1 MIFAKDSSL
10 LLKKLTQSEQ
20 HLIQIVS
27 TISESLVVQKKDTHE
42 VLFVNTAATK
52 LFGRSEEE
60 LLGTS
65 IGVPVIN
72 QEVTEVHIIRPSG
85 KLIVAE
91 MRAVDIA
98 WENKSAYLI
107 SLRDVTERNQ
117 RELLQNIQKTVLEMV
132 AQGESLHEV
141 LLELTHQVDKIT
153 PGMYSSIL
161 LMEEDN
167 LHLRPFVSPQIPAS
181 FVAAIDPLP
190 IGPMVGSCG
199 TAAYFGKR
207 VIVEDIST
215 DPLWAPFKEMV
226 LPYNLRACWS
236 EPIISDKGK
245 VRGTFALYFSK
256 VRSPDENELKI
267 IESLARLTSLVI
279 ERKQAEESLQEMA
292 QRERTIA
299 QMIERI
305 RQTLDTDTI
314 LSATTQEVGQL
325 LKCDRV
331 SVYRFNPDW
340 SGEFVCESISPRW
353 VPLIGEGI
361 ASIWVDTYL
370 QETQGGKYAHRE
382 YSVVNNIYQMGYSQ
396 CHLDIL
402 EQFQIKAYV
411 IVPVFSTNKL
421 WGLLSAY
428 QNSRFRNWE
437 PEDVRLLEQIA
448 NQMGVALQQAE
459 LFAQIQEQSVQLAK
473 AKETADAANRAK
485 SEFLANMSH
494 ELRTPLNA
502 ILGFTQLMNRD
513 NTIATEQQEH
523 LAIVMRS
530 GEHLLELINDILE
543 MSKIEA
549 GRVNLNETIC
559 DLYRLLSTLEDMLQ
573 IRARS
578 KGLQLIFERTSLV
591 PQYVRIDEGKLRQIL
606 INLMGNGIKFTQK
619 GSVTLRVGVGNGE
632 WGMGNREWGVG
643 NLPTTNNKK
652 PTTNNKKPI
661 TLTFE
666 IEDTGPGI
674 APEEINLIFEA
685 FTQTA
690 KSQNSQQGTGLG
702 LPISRSFVQ
711 LMGGEIAVSSILDQ
725 GSIFRFEVPIDTVQR
740 SEISTPKPT
749 QRVIGL
755 VPNQPEYRV
764 LVVEDNWENR
774 YLLVKLLTSI
784 GFQVKEA
791 ENGADAIAL
800 WENWEPHLI
809 FMDMQMPVMDGY
821 EATKRIKSHQKS
833 QATAIIALTASAFEE
848 NRTYILSLGCDDFM
862 RKPFQEDELFSK
874 IAEYLGVRY
883 RYQGNASVKITQS
896 DGLPQMQQGVSL
908 EEALSLMPKE
918 WINQLNQAAAEC
930 SYDLV
935 LALIEEIPPEDTL
948 LIARLKGLADN
959 FMFDKLMELSAIE
972 VS

>member
-1 MIFAKDSSL
+1 MTWSKDSSL
-10 LLKKLTQSEQ
+10 LIKNLTQSEQ

-27 TISESLVVQKKDTHE
+27 TISESLVVQDKDTHQ

-65 IGVPVIN
+65 VGVPIIN
-72 QEVTEVHIIRPSG
+72 QEATEVHIIRPSG

-91 MRAVDIA
+91 MRAVDIT
-98 WENKSAYLI
+98 WENKSSYLI

-132 AQGESLHEV
+132 AQGQSLHEV
-141 LLELTHQVDKIT
+141 LLELTDQVDKLT

-161 LMEEDN
+161 LMAEDN
-167 LHLRPFVSPQIPAS
+167 LHLRPFVSPQIPPS

-207 VIVEDIST
+207 VIVEDIGN

-245 VRGTFALYFSK
+245 VVGTFALYFSK

-279 ERKQAEESLQEMA
+279 ERKKAEESLQEMA

-314 LSATTQEVGQL
+314 LRATTQEVGQL

-331 SVYRFNPDW
+331 SVYQFNPDW
-340 SGEFVCESISPRW
+340 SGEFVCESISPEW
-353 VPLIGEGI
+353 VPLVGEGI

-370 QETQGGKYAHRE
+370 QETQGGRYVNRE
-382 YSVVNNIYQMGYSQ
+382 YSVINDIYQMGYAQ

-402 EQFQIKAYV
+402 EQFQVKAYV
-411 IVPVFSTNKL
+411 IVPVFTTNKL

-428 QNSRFRNWE
+428 QNSRTRKWE
-437 PEDVRLLEQIA
+437 PEDIRLLEQIS

-459 LFAQIQEQSVQLAK
+459 LFAQIQYQSVQLAK

-513 NTIATEQQEH
+513 RTISTEQQEH

-549 GRVNLNETIC
+549 GRVTLNETIC
-559 DLYRLLSTLEDMLQ
+559 DLYRLLSSLEDMLQ
-573 IRARS
+573 IKATS
-578 KGLQLIFERTSLV
+578 KGLRLIFERTPFV
-591 PQYVRIDEGKLRQIL
+591 PRYVR
-606 INLMGNGIKFTQK
+606 
-619 GSVTLRVGVGNGE
+619 
-632 WGMGNREWGVG
+632 
-643 NLPTTNNKK
+643 
-652 PTTNNKKPI
+652 
-661 TLTFE
+661 
-666 IEDTGPGI
+666 
-674 APEEINLIFEA
+674 
-685 FTQTA
+685 
-690 KSQNSQQGTGLG
+690 
-702 LPISRSFVQ
+702 
-711 LMGGEIAVSSILDQ
+711 
-725 GSIFRFEVPIDTVQR
+725 
-740 SEISTPKPT
+740 
-749 QRVIGL
+749 
-755 VPNQPEYRV
+755 
-764 LVVEDNWENR
+764 
-774 YLLVKLLTSI
+774 
-784 GFQVKEA
+784 
-791 ENGADAIAL
+791 
-800 WENWEPHLI
+800 
-809 FMDMQMPVMDGY
+809 
-821 EATKRIKSHQKS
+821 
-833 QATAIIALTASAFEE
+833 
-848 NRTYILSLGCDDFM
+848 
-862 RKPFQEDELFSK
+862 
-874 IAEYLGVRY
+874 
-883 RYQGNASVKITQS
+883 
-896 DGLPQMQQGVSL
+896 
-908 EEALSLMPKE
+908 
-918 WINQLNQAAAEC
+918 
-930 SYDLV
+930 
-935 LALIEEIPPEDTL
+935 
-948 LIARLKGLADN
+948 
-959 FMFDKLMELSAIE
+959 
-972 VS
+972 